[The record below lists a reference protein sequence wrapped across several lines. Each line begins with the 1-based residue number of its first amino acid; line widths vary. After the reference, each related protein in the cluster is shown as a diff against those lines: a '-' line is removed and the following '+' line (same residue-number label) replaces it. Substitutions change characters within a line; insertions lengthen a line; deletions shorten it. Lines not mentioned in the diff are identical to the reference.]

1 MQLAA
6 QLQGPNMG
14 DLLIAA
20 IARGGDRIAF
30 VDADLAT
37 LDIEWH
43 LVERDYSEKF
53 DRDVGNRQYR
63 LVGSGR
69 SR

>member
-1 MQLAA
+1 
-6 QLQGPNMG
+6 MG
-14 DLLIAA
+14 DLLTAA

-53 DRDVGNRQYR
+53 DRDVGNRQ
-63 LVGSGR
+63 
-69 SR
+69 